1 MSYQLKTNDLI
12 ESLSEQPRFIRV
24 ISYLTDIVLNGKV
37 ININKTYSK
46 NFTISLEKGG
56 DSWTLQVF
64 KKNKKGKPNRHIKKT
79 VINTLSFQ
87 YKFILIEPNPH
98 YDEDEKMAPAGTGIW
113 PSLPS
118 RTVIYNSDIIP
129 EKIGDRFNLNIPA
142 NSKFEKNL
150 PQHIFKDIT
159 LVC

>member
-1 MSYQLKTNDLI
+1 
-12 ESLSEQPRFIRV
+12 
-24 ISYLTDIVLNGKV
+24 VLNGKV

-46 NFTISLEKGG
+46 NFTISLEKKG

-64 KKNKKGKPNRHIKKT
+64 KKNKKGKPKRHLKKT

-87 YKFILIEPNPH
+87 YRFILTEPNPD
-98 YDEDEKMAPAGTGIW
+98 YDPNEKMAPAGTDIW
-113 PSLPS
+113 PSTE
-118 RTVIYNSDIIP
+118 RTVSYNLDIVP

-142 NSKFEKNL
+142 NSLFKNNL